1 MTLAPVAGGHADDA
15 SRATHVPVGDDQRQH
30 LEFARECVTN
40 FNSIYGKHLV
50 PPETLSC
57 EYSCPGGNGSEW

>member
-1 MTLAPVAGGHADDA
+1 MTLATVAGGHADDA
-15 SRATHVPVGDDQRQH
+15 PRATHVPVGDDQRQH

-40 FNSIYGKHLV
+40 FNSTYGKHLV

-57 EYSCPGGNGSEW
+57 EYLRPGGNGPEW